1 MDEYDNRK
9 KQRVEDLTNLLVRSV
24 KKGSLITCPQNYTQK
39 EKNHFYSLKKAA
51 RSCFQKLM
59 DYKPGWEHDQDVSKK
74 LTRAA
79 FCLASDQCA
88 AKFTPNE
95 KMYTEFEL
103 RQAIFTA
110 LTNPNMPYAWTRGC
124 DESKKLVLPTSLNI
138 EFEYGVP
145 KTTYHRVIRDF
156 KSTFNEELGD
166 IPWGTWIKEEA
177 NILAV
182 LSHLQDHD

>member
-1 MDEYDNRK
+1 MAYE
-9 KQRVEDLTNLLVRSV
+9 Q
-24 KKGSLITCPQNYTQK
+24 
-39 EKNHFYSLKKAA
+39 
-51 RSCFQKLM
+51 
-59 DYKPGWEHDQDVSKK
+59 GWEHDQDVSKK

-79 FCLASDQCA
+79 FYLANNQCD
-88 AKFTPNE
+88 AKFNPNE

-124 DESKKLVLPTSLNI
+124 DESKKLVFPTSLNI

-145 KTTYHRVIRDF
+145 KTTYYTKVVDF

-177 NILAV
+177 NVLAV
-182 LSHLQDHD
+182 LSHLEDYDFNKPGPRPLLPIWVIDMIRVQACIESDMGNGWTRDMLQIRVSDLVKAVFSEE